1 MRELPESQSEE
12 RLIENLQQYG
22 IISNGSAELNEEQ
35 RNLKKMFQRR
45 VTAVKGIGYPTNFLT
60 DDWFD

>member
-22 IISNGSAELNEEQ
+22 IISNGNAEPNEEQ

-45 VTAVKGIGYPTNFLT
+45 VTAVKGMGNVLT
-60 DDWFD
+60 DDCLD